1 MLETA
6 IVAARLA
13 GQRAMEEINYVKTS
27 VKNSTELVT
36 EADRRCQEIIVDRI
50 KEDYPDHGLIAEEGE
65 EGKIFKQVPR
75 GKEALWWVIDPIDGT
90 NNYAHRMLFFTVS
103 IGVTE
108 YMPNEDVKAFV
119 NRSDKAMYHSKVDGR
134 NRVSVLMPP
143 PAEEGSPPPAVIS
156 ASYQSPDLAQSA
168 ALVTDQLGPSF
179 ADSSQAQVVLPVAA
193 APQPG
198 RQLHLGFQP
207 VHRVQTAAKAKTVR
221 RAPPA
226 PVIATPVGR
235 DALSSDTTIPAV
247 VADAPETAPPAPPVP
262 RTPVVAAALE
272 DDTDSGA
279 VSGWT
284 APDSVEEVDVASSAS
299 AADSEEALAAPKSPK
314 AKTPTDSYRLQ
325 LASLRDRSSASN
337 EGVRLKSRFGE
348 LLGDKDLVLESADLG
363 SRGVFHRVQLGPFG
377 SRDHASLTCSDLKAL
392 GQDCLVVVR

>member
-1 MLETA
+1 MRFISMCFPTRCKAIICAMSLAVLPVLAACGFEDAFFAEKDPPEKTA
-6 IVAARLA
+6 SAQELSPYWLRDLNHNGVTVAKPRTVSPGLW
-13 GQRAMEEINYVKTS
+13 
-27 VKNSTELVT
+27 
-36 EADRRCQEIIVDRI
+36 ADRPQVAYSNETLFARPVSRGTSLADAGEAGLVPISALRPG
-50 KEDYPDHGLIAEEGE
+50 EDPSATL
-65 EGKIFKQVPR
+65 
-75 GKEALWWVIDPIDGT
+75 
-90 NNYAHRMLFFTVS
+90 
-103 IGVTE
+103 
-108 YMPNEDVKAFV
+108 
-119 NRSDKAMYHSKVDGR
+119 
-134 NRVSVLMPP
+134 PP

-235 DALSSDTTIPAV
+235 DALSSDTTTPAV